1 MILKRKVMRSNFQNL
16 QLIHRGLAK
25 KKFKENSLQAFRY
38 CFKKNYGI
46 ETDLHATHDNEIICF
61 HDFNLKKFKSSKLI
75 KNLNY
80 KEIKIIAEKFNVY
93 IPKLSDLIKIPKKK
107 FIMLEI
113 KPNFSKKNL
122 INLIKQT
129 KKLKNFCITS
139 FNEKNIQNIY
149 KINKNLNLG
158 IVFSSNSSIKKIIKK
173 SKLKYLKILVLEKK
187 FINNKTINNLNKSL
201 YFYTIKDKGL
211 RNNHSNKNL
220 IFENL

>member
-1 MILKRKVMRSNFQNL
+1 MRSNFQNL

-46 ETDLHATHDNEIICF
+46 ETDLHSTHDNEIICF

-75 KNLNY
+75 KNLDY

>member
-1 MILKRKVMRSNFQNL
+1 MRSNFQNL

-61 HDFNLKKFKSSKLI
+61 HDFNLKKFKSTKLI
-75 KNLNY
+75 KNLDY
-80 KEIKIIAEKFNVY
+80 KEIEIIAEKFNVY

>member
-75 KNLNY
+75 KNLDY

-129 KKLKNFCITS
+129 KKLKKFCITS
-139 FNEKNIQNIY
+139 INEKNIQNIY
-149 KINKNLNLG
+149 NINKNINLE
-158 IVFSSNSSIKKIIKK
+158 IVF
-173 SKLKYLKILVLEKK
+173 Y
-187 FINNKTINNLNKSL
+187 
-201 YFYTIKDKGL
+201 
-211 RNNHSNKNL
+211 
-220 IFENL
+220 

>member
-75 KNLNY
+75 KNLDY

>member
-1 MILKRKVMRSNFQNL
+1 MSLKRKVMRSNFQNL

-61 HDFNLKKFKSSKLI
+61 HDFSLKKFKSPKLI
-75 KNLNY
+75 KNLDY

>member
-1 MILKRKVMRSNFQNL
+1 MILKRKVMRSNFKNL

-75 KNLNY
+75 KNLDY